1 VSLLTARSAQG
12 SSGGGTIVFVTFS
25 IGVEMFEKI
34 KSFLSETRAEM
45 RKVTWPTRDEL
56 IESTKIV
63 IIATFVITL
72 FVGFID
78 QLLTIIIRRL
88 LGW

>member
-1 VSLLTARSAQG
+1 
-12 SSGGGTIVFVTFS
+12 
-25 IGVEMFEKI
+25 MFEKI
-34 KSFLSETRAEM
+34 KNFLSETKAEM

-63 IIATFVITL
+63 IIATFVTTM
-72 FVGFID
+72 FVGIVD
-78 QLLTIIIRRL
+78 QLLTLIIRRL

>member
-1 VSLLTARSAQG
+1 
-12 SSGGGTIVFVTFS
+12 
-25 IGVEMFEKI
+25 MFEKI
-34 KSFLSETRAEM
+34 KNFLSETRAEM

-63 IIATFVITL
+63 IIATFVVTL
-72 FVGFID
+72 FIGLID
-78 QLLTIIIRRL
+78 QLLTLIIRRL